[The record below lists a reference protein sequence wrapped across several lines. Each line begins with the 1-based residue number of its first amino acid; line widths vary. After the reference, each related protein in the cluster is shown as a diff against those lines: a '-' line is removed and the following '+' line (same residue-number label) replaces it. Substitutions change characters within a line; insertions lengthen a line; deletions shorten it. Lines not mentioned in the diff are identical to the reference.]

1 MDPYVGEIRIFAGS
15 YAPVGWEFCNGQL
28 LNIQQYNVLYALLG
42 TVYGGDGVTTFALP
56 DLRGRA
62 ALSFGAGTNL
72 SPYALGAH
80 GGYEDLTIDQSQ
92 LPAHTHALAANPATA
107 ASGSPAGNVP
117 AVANAAFY
125 TPADAKGIKTFDLA
139 SASVGPAGA
148 TGSHSNTMPSLP
160 LNFIIAMEGLFP
172 QAA

>member
-1 MDPYVGEIRIFAGS
+1 
-15 YAPVGWEFCNGQL
+15 L
-28 LNIQQYNVLYALLG
+28 LSIQQYNALYALLG
-42 TVYGGDGVTTFALP
+42 TIYGGDGITTFALP

-62 ALSFGAGTNL
+62 ALSFGMGTGL
-72 SPYALGAH
+72 SAYALGAN
-80 GGYEDLTIDQSQ
+80 GGSEAITINQSQ

-125 TPADAKGIKTFDLA
+125 TPANATGIKTYELA
-139 SASVGPAGA
+139 SASVGSAGA
-148 TGSHSNTMPSLP
+148 AGSHSNTMPSLP
-160 LNFIIAMEGLFP
+160 LNFIIAMEGLYP